1 MNTYTDTPNW
11 LIAPPPKLN
20 HIQKQWLF
28 RPGALT
34 SGLRQLGNVEIK
46 ILKEC
51 IQSLPFDEAS
61 TCRQYISNPVWVRE
75 ILMSI
80 NGIPA
85 VAARS
90 LTPLK
95 ASHGVWQGI
104 RKLTTRPLADILY
117 NDRAI
122 SRSNF
127 ECGLVKRS
135 MPIYHTLAQV
145 LRPVPVK
152 PTLARRSTFWKDEQP
167 LLVTEC
173 FLPAFW
179 NEIIPGASQKKK
191 QNVA

>member
-1 MNTYTDTPNW
+1 MNTYTDNPNW
-11 LIAPPPKLN
+11 LFVPPPKLEG
-20 HIQKQWLF
+20 IQKQWLF

-34 SGLRQLGNVEIK
+34 NGLRQLGTVEIK

-51 IQSLPFDEAS
+51 IQSLPHDEAE
-61 TCRQYISNPVWVRE
+61 TCRQYAFRPVWVRE

-104 RKLTTRPLADILY
+104 RKLRTRPLADILY
-117 NDRAI
+117 NDPTIA
-122 SRSNF
+122 RSSF
-127 ECGLVKRS
+127 ECGFVKRT
-135 MPIYHTLAQV
+135 MPVYSTLAQV
-145 LRPVPVK
+145 LNPVPAR
-152 PTLARRSTFWKDEQP
+152 PTLARRSTFWKSGQP

-179 NEIIPGASQKKK
+179 NEIIPSAK
-191 QNVA
+191 QNKNRM

>member
-11 LIAPPPKLN
+11 LLAPPPKLEG
-20 HIQKQWLF
+20 IQKQWLF

-34 SGLRQLGNVEIK
+34 GGLRQLGIVEIR

-51 IQSLPFDEAS
+51 IQSLPYDEAG
-61 TCRQYISNPVWVRE
+61 TCRQFISSPVWVRE
-75 ILMSI
+75 IIMSI

-104 RKLTTRPLADILY
+104 RKLRTRPLADILY
-117 NDRAI
+117 TDRAI
-122 SRSNF
+122 TRSNF
-127 ECGLVKRS
+127 ECGLVKRT
-135 MPIYHTLAQV
+135 MPIYNTLAQV
-145 LRPVPVK
+145 LHPVPAK
-152 PTLARRSTFWKDEQP
+152 PTLARRSTFWKNRQP

-179 NEIIPGASQKKK
+179 NEIIPAASQNKK